1 MSKQLSYRSDID
13 GLRAV
18 AVVPVVFYHAGYAT
32 FSGGFVGVD
41 IFFVISGFLITSII
55 FRDIQSQTF
64 SYRQFYARRVR
75 RLFPALFSVVLAS
88 CVAAYLLLLPEDL
101 RDFGQSVFSIVL
113 FASNFL
119 FWSESGYFAQAAELK
134 PLLHT
139 WSLAIEEQYYLL
151 FPMFLLAVK
160 RLRTQPY
167 LQWVWGLLIGSFAVS
182 VWSVH
187 QAPDA
192 AFYLLPSRMWELLLG
207 SVLAMQMP
215 RIQSR
220 AVAELLAWIGLGL
233 IGLAVFA
240 FEAGMQFPGVA
251 ALAPCL
257 GTALIITSGAQF
269 QTSVARLLSLRVLV
283 FVGLI
288 SYSLYLWHWPI
299 IAFTKY
305 YLGTPLTPA
314 TVVSVVVISAL
325 LSVFSWRY
333 IEQPFRGTGARLSTT
348 ALFRSAFAVAS
359 VLVVCGLVYD
369 LSRGLP
375 GRVPDAVASIAVI
388 GKQRPV
394 ANDYCGPGQ
403 AHNTFNDPRCQ
414 LLPESWEPSILIWG
428 DSHANVLLPA
438 LRQSLQAIQ
447 RNAIYSVANG
457 CAPLLSAQRIVQRRS
472 DSAGNVTCLEHNLAV
487 FEAVQYDEAIETVV
501 FVARWGFHAQGV
513 EVPGRDGVSRFL
525 QTADKR
531 ATSTEENQRLFFQAM
546 TDTIA
551 QLLRAG
557 KSVVVVGGLPEA
569 KADVP
574 DLLAKARWH
583 GRSVD
588 LSQSEADLLERQ
600 APLYQALEQP
610 FAAAAEVLFIPLHA
624 SLCHNGTCNFTDQ
637 DMPLFFDDNHLSEAG
652 VNKVMPVLVDFFAG
666 KEH

>member
-1 MSKQLSYRSDID
+1 MSKELSYRSDID

-41 IFFVISGFLITSII
+41 VFFVISGFLITSII
-55 FRDIQSQTF
+55 YRDIQSQTF

-88 CVAAYLLLLPEDL
+88 CVAAYLLLLPEEL

-160 RLRTQPY
+160 RLPAQPY
-167 LQWVWGLLIGSFAVS
+167 LQWVWVLLLGSFAVS

-215 RIQSR
+215 RLQSR

-240 FEAGMQFPGVA
+240 FEAGMRFPGVA

-269 QTSVARLLSLRVLV
+269 QTSVTRLLSLRVLV

-299 IAFTKY
+299 IAFTKH
-305 YLGTPLTPA
+305 YLGAPLAPP
-314 TVVSVVVISAL
+314 TVLSVVVISVL
-325 LSVFSWRY
+325 LSIFSWRY
-333 IEQPFRGTGARLSTT
+333 IEQPFRGAGARLSTT
-348 ALFRSAFAVAS
+348 ALFRAAFSVAS
-359 VLVVCGLVYD
+359 MLVVCGLVFD

-375 GRVPDAVASIAVI
+375 VRLPDAVNEIAGV
-388 GKQRPV
+388 GNQRPA
-394 ANDYCGPGQ
+394 ANDLCGAGQ
-403 AHNTFNDPRCQ
+403 VHNTFTHPRCQ
-414 LLPESWEPSILIWG
+414 LLAGSLKPSILVWG

-438 LRQSLQAIQ
+438 LRDSLQPIQ

-457 CAPLLSAQRIVQRRS
+457 CAPLLTAQRIVQRRS
-472 DSAGNVTCLEHNLAV
+472 NSAGNVSCLEHNQML
-487 FEAVQYDEAIETVV
+487 FEAVGDSESVDTVV
-501 FVARWGFHAQGV
+501 LVARWGFHAQGV
-513 EVPGRDGVSRFL
+513 EVPGKEGAARFL
-525 QTADKR
+525 QMADKR
-531 ATSTEENQRLFFQAM
+531 ATSAAENRILFSQAM
-546 TDTIA
+546 NDTIA
-551 QLLRAG
+551 QILDAG

-569 KADVP
+569 KGHVP

-583 GRSVD
+583 GRTAD

-600 APLYQALEQP
+600 APLYQALEQA
-610 FAAAAEVLFIPLHA
+610 FAAAADVAFIPLHG
-624 SLCHNGTCNFTDQ
+624 SLCNSGTCNFADQ

-652 VNKVMPVLVDFFAG
+652 VNKVMPVLVDFFAR